1 MDLLKRL
8 DAALAGNLDAAAL
21 RDELRHVRQTLVSGN
36 LSASGGGALLETI
49 VDHAPS
55 AIILMD
61 EVGTIAFTNVE
72 ARQLFFE
79 GTRPEGQNFLQL
91 LARVAEPLREALLS
105 ESDHIFSAQ
114 LGGAHEHYHL
124 SRRQVEIADERY
136 ILLVIGNM
144 TLEVSRQENAVLRK
158 TIKIIHHEFA
168 NSITPVRSL
177 LQTARS
183 RIDQP
188 DATAKLAQMLTVIDE
203 RVLHLSAFLTGFATL
218 GRLPPPRPQEIG
230 WDVLLGRLQPLLP
243 GIAIAPAPSGRA
255 WVDTGQLEQV
265 IINLVKN
272 AREAGATPQDVQL
285 EVVSVP
291 EGGYR
296 VTVYD
301 RGQGMSDEVLE
312 HAVLPSFTTKPNGS
326 GIGLTLCREIVDA
339 HHGRLGIA
347 RREGGGVAVSVWL
360 PPRTAPSNATSASR
374 ARFSLSR
381 TGS

>member
-21 RDELRHVRQTLVSGN
+21 RGELRHVRQSLTSAH
-36 LSASGGGALLETI
+36 LSASGRGALLETI

-72 ARQLFFE
+72 ARELFFE
-79 GTRPEGQNFLQL
+79 GTRPEGQNFLHL

-124 SRRQVEIADERY
+124 RRRQVEIAGEPY
-136 ILLVIGNM
+136 VLLVIANM

-158 TIKIIHHEFA
+158 TIRIIHHEFA

-183 RIDQP
+183 RIGQP
-188 DATAKLAQMLTVIDE
+188 DASKLAQMLTVIDE

-243 GIAIAPAPSGRA
+243 GIAIAPAPAGRA
-255 WVDTGQLEQV
+255 WVDPGQLEQV

-272 AREAGATPQDVQL
+272 AREAGASPHEVQL

-301 RGQGMSDEVLE
+301 RGQGMSDEVLD

-360 PPRTAPSNATSASR
+360 PPRNAPSNTTSASR